1 MIVLFI
7 YLYILFFFRF
17 VSYDTHN
24 FLDVLG
30 RRCVLRFI
38 SACEW
43 SICAR
48 ACMHLHSD
56 WYRHRCTAAV
66 IFFFLFFFF
75 LVLFPRIVYHYA
87 FYIAHCVHR
96 IYEPCAGA
104 SIAYITHCQKGSMRK
119 RMASHTFRV
128 SPNHGPNK
136 CVNFP
141 LWLINWPL
149 HCCTHFAYMSC
160 WSIIVCA

>member
-7 YLYILFFFRF
+7 YLYIFVFFSFRF
-17 VSYDTHN
+17 VRYTQFSRCFGAKMRTAVYICMWMKHLCSCMHA
-24 FLDVLG
+24 FAQWLIPPSLYG
-30 RRCVLRFI
+30 RR
-38 SACEW
+38 
-43 SICAR
+43 
-48 ACMHLHSD
+48 
-56 WYRHRCTAAV
+56 Y
-66 IFFFLFFFF
+66 FFF

-119 RMASHTFRV
+119 RMASHIFRV